1 MKNVEILAVTDRSPE
16 LAEFLTALQE
26 RAGMSLMVA
35 TSGKAALEHVK
46 SDQSP
51 FVILD
56 RTLPDAEPFRLAMDI
71 LSVNA
76 MTNLA
81 AITELSDEDFHEES
95 EGLGMLCAIA
105 PDPGGEDATLV
116 AETFSRFA

>member
-1 MKNVEILAVTDRSPE
+1 MKNVGILAVTDRSPE
-16 LAEFLTALQE
+16 LAGFLQTLQE
-26 RAGMSLMVA
+26 RSGMNLMVA
-35 TSGKAALEHVK
+35 TSGKAALEQVK
-46 SDQSP
+46 TDRPP

-56 RTLPDAEPFRLAMDI
+56 RTLPDTEPFRLAMDI
-71 LSVNA
+71 LAVNA

-95 EGLGMLCAIA
+95 EGLGILCAIA
-105 PDPGGEDATLV
+105 PDPGGEDAAHV